1 MKQSERT
8 LIGSAYSR
16 NRSAS
21 PRSTSPS
28 SSSSASRGIMP
39 WVRSSTSRG
48 RNGTSVIDR
57 IHRCSGPSMPSMFS
71 PIVRFSVEG
80 SVAAVN
86 VSGSVA
92 TRFTS
97 SWRVTSQRPT
107 AGTKL
112 TGSSSRRRA

>member
-1 MKQSERT
+1 
-8 LIGSAYSR
+8 
-16 NRSAS
+16 
-21 PRSTSPS
+21 
-28 SSSSASRGIMP
+28 
-39 WVRSSTSRG
+39 
-48 RNGTSVIDR
+48 
-57 IHRCSGPSMPSMFS
+57 MPSMFS

-86 VSGSVA
+86 VSGPVA